1 MAPRCIPDPRWYMLP
16 RHSRGVRAAE
26 EPRMYLSPITV
37 AAAQRRFLYRTAVCR
52 LLIVLLPCMALPLR
66 AASRVQ
72 ELHGHL
78 DLQDSL
84 IYELPGLKKGETLYV
99 HAEGTSGNL
108 DPSVGILKPAV
119 DVSHAREEFRREREK
134 IAAAEPDSPQA
145 LLPLFDKYFLVWDD
159 DSGPGYSARFKL
171 PIPADGDYRL
181 ILAGSPLRPSF
192 GDYRLLLG
200 IDAPQVMGVTAA
212 ATGDTLARLT
222 QAVWQGERRVQ
233 EIAGTLLPEQE
244 FTAVELQR
252 IFAGETLTAVL
263 EVAPGS
269 PAPGLVLYDYGDK
282 PLEATPAGTRDGRVT
297 LQYTFDEKDDHPRLT
312 LRRPPGA
319 NRAPLDFRLRTGV
332 NAADIR
338 DGPATSTGKPVVRP
352 AAPVEIGVRLDQIT
366 GVDQRSENFGVVVSL
381 MLKWRDPQLAFDPET
396 CKCRLKIF
404 NGEAFPK
411 YVQSRH
417 SNWPDFVLF
426 NQQGNRWSQK
436 RLATVYPDGEVSYF
450 ERFGVT
456 LQAPDFKFRK
466 FPFDDQ
472 TFAIRIDLVEPSWD
486 YVFRDLAGFSEVGAR
501 LGEEQWRLTGFD
513 TRITTETDT
522 VDFPTSRFTFRFHAT
537 RHLDYY
543 GYRIFLPILI
553 IVIVSWFGFFLRD
566 YGKRVDVAGANLLLF
581 IAFNFT
587 IGNDLPRLGYLTF
600 LDTFLVTAFVITSL
614 VFLLAVYMK
623 RMETDGKQAI
633 AHRIDAYVI
642 WLYPLAYLIGTALT
656 LWFYV

>member
-1 MAPRCIPDPRWYMLP
+1 MHRSSIM
-16 RHSRGVRAAE
+16 
-26 EPRMYLSPITV
+26 V
-37 AAAQRRFLYRTAVCR
+37 AAANRPVLRTIAGG
-52 LLIVLLPCMALPLR
+52 LLLLLLLMWISLPVP
-66 AASRVQ
+66 ATPRVQ
-72 ELHGHL
+72 QVTGHL
-78 DLQDSL
+78 DLQDAL
-84 IYELPGLKKGETLYV
+84 IYELPGLRKGETLYV

-119 DVSHAREEFRREREK
+119 DVTHAREDFRREREK
-134 IAAAEPDSPQA
+134 IAAAEPESPQA

-159 DSGPGYSARFKL
+159 DSGPGYSARLKL

-200 IDAPQVMGVTAA
+200 IDAPQVMGDTAA

-233 EIAGTLLPEQE
+233 EVSGTLLPEQE

-252 IFAGETLTAVL
+252 IFAGETFIAVL
-263 EVAPGS
+263 EATPGTA
-269 PAPGLVLYDYGDK
+269 APGLVLYDYGDK
-282 PLEATPAGTRDGRVT
+282 PLEAAPAGARDGRVT
-297 LQYTFDEKDDHPRLT
+297 LRYTFDEKDENPRLK
-312 LRRPPGA
+312 LRRPPGSQR
-319 NRAPLDFRLRTGV
+319 NPLDFRLRIGV
-332 NAADIR
+332 NASDIL
-338 DGPATSTGKPVVRP
+338 DGPAVPTGKPVVRP
-352 AAPVEIGVRLDQIT
+352 VTPVEIGLRLDQIT

-381 MLKWRDPQLAFDPET
+381 MLKWRDPELAFDPES
-396 CKCRLKIF
+396 CKCHMKIF
-404 NGEAFPK
+404 NGDAFPQ

-417 SNWPDFVLF
+417 TDWPDFVLF
-426 NQQGNRWSQK
+426 NQQGNRWTQK

-486 YVFRDLAGFSEVGAR
+486 YVFRDLEGFSEVGTR

-587 IGNDLPRLGYLTF
+587 ISNDLPRLGYLTF

-633 AHRIDAYVI
+633 AHRIDAYVV
-642 WLYPLAYLIGTALT
+642 WLYPLAYVIGTALT
-656 LWFYV
+656 LWFYA

>member
-1 MAPRCIPDPRWYMLP
+1 MHLFPF
-16 RHSRGVRAAE
+16 
-26 EPRMYLSPITV
+26 TV
-37 AAAQRRFLYRTAVCR
+37 AAIPRR
-52 LLIVLLPCMALPLR
+52 LLRPVAVIWLLVLLLPCIAV
-66 AASRVQ
+66 AANAAPRIQ
-72 ELHGHL
+72 EATGHL

-119 DVSHAREEFRREREK
+119 DVGHAREEFRREREK
-134 IAAAEPDSPQA
+134 IAATEPESPQA
-145 LLPLFDKYFLVWDD
+145 LLPLFDKYFLAWDD

-181 ILAGSPLRPSF
+181 ILGGSPLRPSF
-192 GDYRLLLG
+192 GEYRLLLG
-200 IDAPQVMGVTAA
+200 IDAPQVLGDTAA
-212 ATGDTLARLT
+212 ATGDTLARLR

-233 EIAGTLLPEQE
+233 EVSGTLLPEQD
-244 FTAVELQR
+244 FTSVELQR
-252 IFAGETLTAVL
+252 IFAGETLTVVL
-263 EVAPGS
+263 EVASGT

-282 PLEATPAGTRDGRVT
+282 PLEAVPAGAQDGRAT
-297 LQYTFDEKDDHPRLT
+297 LRFTFDEKDENPHLKIK
-312 LRRPPGA
+312 RPPGSENA
-319 NRAPLDFRLRTGV
+319 TLDFRLRIGV
-332 NAADIR
+332 NAADIVA
-338 DGPATSTGKPVVRP
+338 GPAVPTGKPVVRP
-352 AAPVEIGVRLDQIT
+352 VTPVEIGLRLDQIT
-366 GVDQRSENFGVVVSL
+366 GVDQRAENFGVVVSL
-381 MLKWRDPQLAFDPET
+381 MLKWRDPGLAFDPES

-404 NGEAFPK
+404 NGDEFPH

-417 SNWPDFVLF
+417 TDWPDFVLF

-486 YVFRDLAGFSEVGAR
+486 YAFRDLKGFSEVGAR
-501 LGEEQWRLTGFD
+501 LGEEQWLLTGYD

-522 VDFPTSRFTFRFHAT
+522 VDFPTSRFTFQFHAT

-543 GYRIFLPILI
+543 VYRIFLPILI

-623 RMETDGKQAI
+623 RMEADGKQAT
-633 AHRIDAYVI
+633 AHRIDKHVM
-642 WLYPLAYLIGTALT
+642 WLYPLAYILGTALT
-656 LWFYV
+656 LWFYA